1 MDQFGIMVGLKKK
14 ASFEGWFVK
23 IDDTHK
29 DLILSVIW
37 GYSTHKEDPHAF
49 LQFQDSLHHETTYLC
64 YPISALTWQMDPF
77 QLKIGGNQLSKE
89 EMILDFETK
98 QGTVQGTF
106 TFGPLTP
113 IKTSFLKPNIM
124 GWLTYLPNEC
134 NHSITSMRH
143 QVTGTLRMG
152 NQLWDLDEAV
162 GYIEKDWG
170 TGFPK
175 EYVWLQTND
184 WEDTSLAFSYA
195 TVPMLGNHQKGFFLL
210 LQHQGMEYR
219 FSSIEGSRMEIFKT
233 WKDGFEATV
242 IKGNICV
249 TLKAQQSHPLALA
262 SPDHGLMQSKI
273 KESIDG
279 TCEMTLKI
287 QGAIVAQMITYR
299 ASIDVHMSGPILR

>member
-1 MDQFGIMVGLKKK
+1 MDQFGIIVGLKKK

-37 GYSTHKEDPHAF
+37 GYSTHEEDPHAF
-49 LQFQDSLHHETTYLC
+49 IQFQESVHHETTYIR
-64 YPISALTWQMDPF
+64 YPMSVIKWQKDPF
-77 QLKIGGNQLSKE
+77 QLKIGNNRLSKE
-89 EMILDFETK
+89 EMILDLDTK
-98 QGTVQGTF
+98 HGTVQGTF
-106 TFGPLTP
+106 AFGPFTT

-152 NQLWDLDEAV
+152 NQIWDLDEAI

-170 TGFPK
+170 AGFPK
-175 EYVWLQTND
+175 EYVWLQAND
-184 WEDTSLAFSYA
+184 WADTSLAFSYA

-210 LQHQGMEYR
+210 LQHQGTEYR
-219 FSSIEGSRMEIFKT
+219 FSSIEGSRMEAFKT

-242 IKGNICV
+242 AKDNIRV
-249 TLKAQQSHPLALA
+249 TLKAQQAHPITLA
-262 SPDHGLMQSKI
+262 SPVHGLMQSKI

-279 TCEMTLKI
+279 TCEMTLEI
-287 QGAIVAQMITYR
+287 HRAPIARRITNR
-299 ASIDVHMSGPILR
+299 ASIDVHMG